1 MEELPFK
8 EGLYLINKKKTARIP
23 FIVDWKYG
31 HGYELRYAIE
41 KAVKFAMAIHKKSCV
56 EDWEVEE

>member
-8 EGLYLINKKKTARIP
+8 EELYLVNKKRGIRIP
-23 FIVDWKYG
+23 FIVNWEYG
-31 HGYELRYAIE
+31 HGCELRYAIE
-41 KAVKFAMAIHKKSCV
+41 KAIKAAMAIHKKSCV